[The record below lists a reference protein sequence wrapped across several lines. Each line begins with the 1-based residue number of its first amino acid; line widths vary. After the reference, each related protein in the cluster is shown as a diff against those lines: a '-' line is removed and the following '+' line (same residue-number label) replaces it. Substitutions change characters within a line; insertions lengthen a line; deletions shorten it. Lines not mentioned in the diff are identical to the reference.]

1 MCYELYFKSKKLAQ
15 DQEAGEAKADMNR
28 ITTAKPPGQ
37 PQSVNRTKE
46 KQELETKLET
56 GAAA

>member
-15 DQEAGEAKADMNR
+15 DQKAEKAKAVMNR

-37 PQSVNRTKE
+37 RQPVNRTKE
-46 KQELETKLET
+46 KQELETELET